1 MRIIKAPVP
10 KEHAILR
17 KGLRLVFQVATENEM
32 SPNRK
37 VGCTRII
44 REKNRIDGN
53 RADFTRR

>member
-1 MRIIKAPVP
+1 M
-10 KEHAILR
+10 R

-37 VGCTRII
+37 VGCMRII